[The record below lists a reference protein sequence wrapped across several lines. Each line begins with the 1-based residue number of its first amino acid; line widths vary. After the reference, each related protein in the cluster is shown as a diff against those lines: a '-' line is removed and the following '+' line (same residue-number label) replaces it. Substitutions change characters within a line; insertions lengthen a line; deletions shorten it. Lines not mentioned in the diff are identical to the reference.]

1 MKKVLAL
8 ILALAMVLSMAA
20 CGAQSEPAANPAS
33 DPDASESAASSTPD
47 ASGESEAPSSD
58 SSASTGYLKD
68 NITVAISADGGTFDP
83 FASFVNWGS
92 AVMTPLIFQGLIQS
106 DYDYNIYYVMAKEIN
121 QLDDLH
127 WEIKIWD
134 SIYDTEGSHI
144 TIDDVIWGYDQVIA
158 SGNAG
163 AIPKFESIEKTD
175 DDYTAV
181 MTLKE
186 PFGDGDF
193 ASHLGNVKVLSK
205 ATYEAHGS
213 DMTTTPV
220 GTGPYM
226 LANPT
231 SDYVVGSTVVLTA
244 NENYWAKDLGLDDPY
259 SAQNFRTITYKVYQ
273 SAASRA
279 IALEMGEVDVCDA
292 LDAIDVDNLDASAFN
307 VINLP
312 QRPPVA
318 IVMNASE
325 NSPLNSLELRQA
337 ILYALDNDT
346 IAAALGIPAE
356 PVYALQPNLV
366 DSPASWSTG
375 EGRDYYTY
383 DPEKAKELVAASGY
397 NGETLSLMYVD
408 STANTNTATLMQD
421 ELRAVGINLEMNQVD
436 MMAAFDYQYDST
448 KWDIRLATLGGGAY
462 LTQVLKSWWSV
473 DSAQHF
479 ANGENIA
486 MVPDAHL
493 DELFLAVRADA
504 SEENVNAWDE
514 YFNSMAYGY
523 SICSIAN
530 QTACI
535 SELQST
541 VLTAQAA
548 IVPNAFVLAN

>member
-8 ILALAMVLSMAA
+8 ILALVMILSLAA
-20 CGAQSEPAANPAS
+20 CNGTTEESKAP
-33 DPDASESAASSTPD
+33 SESDNVSETNETNEPSNPD
-47 ASGESEAPSSD
+47 DG
-58 SSASTGYLKD
+58 TGGYLKD

-92 AVMTPLIFQGLIQS
+92 AVMTPLIFQGLIQT
-106 DYDYNIYYVMAKEIN
+106 DYDYNIYYVMAKEIT
-121 QLDDLH
+121 QIDDLH
-127 WEIKIWD
+127 WQIVIWD
-134 SIYDTEGSHI
+134 CIYDTEGNHI
-144 TIDDVIWGYDQVIA
+144 TIDDVVWGYDQVIA

-163 AIPKFESIEKTD
+163 AIPKFDSIEKTD

-205 ATYEAHGS
+205 AAYEAHNN
-213 DMTTTPV
+213 DMTTEPV

-226 LANPT
+226 LAE
-231 SDYVVGSTVVLTA
+231 DGYVVGSTVVLTA
-244 NENYWAKDLGLDDPY
+244 NENYWAKDLDLDDPY
-259 SAQNFRTITYKVYQ
+259 SAQNFKNITYKVYQ

-292 LDAIDVDNLDASAFN
+292 LDAIDVANLDTSAFN
-307 VINLP
+307 LIDLP
-312 QRPPVA
+312 QRPPLA
-318 IVMNASE
+318 FVMNASE
-325 NSPLNSLELRQA
+325 SSPLSSLELRQA
-337 ILYALDNDT
+337 ILYALDNAT
-346 IAAALGIPAE
+346 IASALGIPSE
-356 PVYALQPNLV
+356 EVYALQPSLV
-366 DSPASWSTG
+366 DSPEAWRTG
-375 EGRDYYTY
+375 EGRDYYSY

-397 NGETLSLMYVD
+397 SGETITLMYVD
-408 STANTNTATLMQD
+408 STANTNAATLMQD

-436 MMAAFDYQYDST
+436 QMAAMDYQYDAT

-462 LTQVLKSWWSV
+462 VSQVLKSWWSE

-479 ANGENIA
+479 ENGENIA
-486 MVPDAHL
+486 MVPDATL
-493 DELFLAVRADA
+493 DELFVALRADT
-504 SEENVNAWDE
+504 SEENINAWND
-514 YFNSMAYGY
+514 YFDSMAYGY
-523 SICSIAN
+523 AICSITN

-548 IVPNAFVLAN
+548 IVPNAFVLAD